1 LSADANQDY
10 AGNNQVAGNWISFTR
25 FDGRYWAE
33 VLNTNRLWSSQN
45 NGKLDRMLLYLHW
58 PFDRSYW
65 YANYPGMLVSF
76 VNYTSDGVAIS
87 SVTRPVKGIDVS
99 WFTADQGLVDGT
111 DLDGLDALVL
121 SFDEVDTTGVT
132 QYTASTF
139 YKGVV
144 IGNLINYSPDI
155 LRDGTYVDDLVV
167 FTDSADIG
175 GSAASAIS
183 GQIVSAT
190 TVVGTRYLNVTFS
203 KIRQGAAFNLS
214 QFAYFGENS
223 MVSVYLISSNQSVII
238 EMSAVYTQEMIG
250 SDSIVFV
257 GVYDS
262 VSNFVVNGVTPW
274 KLVPVSPAIGQ
285 APSIA
290 TTQIANVGN
299 FSTERTI
306 TVLFQTP
313 VNSTTVTASAFTI
326 QSENPFFT
334 AADISNV
341 SVADDGLSATVQFTS
356 SCTSDLCEDT
366 SGSFSVAA
374 TGITDR
380 YRNKM
385 ILSSQP
391 FAVDVV
397 PPQIKKVVALGPN
410 TLLIML
416 TESSYVVNGNLAS
429 FITPRATACEQSN
442 KTIIVATYTTDVSGS
457 MFRFVAGGGVT
468 DASGNPPTTSD
479 FAAVKAE
486 STVSPTCDSLDDL
499 PGGTYTAV
507 LVSSIISGAV
517 ILTYAVLGARY
528 WYRVRR
534 YGKAR
539 AQAATD
545 NKYMALPVTET

>member
-223 MVSVYLISSNQSVII
+223 MVSIYLISSNQSVII
-238 EMSAVYTQEMIG
+238 EMSAVFTQEMIG

-306 TVLFQTP
+306 TVLFQT
-313 VNSTTVTASAFTI
+313 TKLARVTS
-326 QSENPFFT
+326 
-334 AADISNV
+334 
-341 SVADDGLSATVQFTS
+341 
-356 SCTSDLCEDT
+356 
-366 SGSFSVAA
+366 
-374 TGITDR
+374 
-380 YRNKM
+380 
-385 ILSSQP
+385 
-391 FAVDVV
+391 
-397 PPQIKKVVALGPN
+397 
-410 TLLIML
+410 
-416 TESSYVVNGNLAS
+416 
-429 FITPRATACEQSN
+429 
-442 KTIIVATYTTDVSGS
+442 
-457 MFRFVAGGGVT
+457 
-468 DASGNPPTTSD
+468 
-479 FAAVKAE
+479 
-486 STVSPTCDSLDDL
+486 
-499 PGGTYTAV
+499 
-507 LVSSIISGAV
+507 
-517 ILTYAVLGARY
+517 
-528 WYRVRR
+528 
-534 YGKAR
+534 
-539 AQAATD
+539 
-545 NKYMALPVTET
+545 